1 VFRIV
6 GTTYVRMKDVPLK
19 NIVVLRILK
28 CFIDMQCRI
37 IVQQLARLDLDDDAI
52 VGQY

>member
-1 VFRIV
+1 MIV

-28 CFIDMQCRI
+28 SFIDMQCQI
-37 IVQQLARLDLDDDAI
+37 VVQQFARLDLDDDAI